1 MCSKY
6 ESHYSVNNQLNIGG
20 GGLVWPFNEDKNL
33 YFHNEQDNDTSSD
46 NYEKNYYNLDLDL
59 LTMLY

>member
-1 MCSKY
+1 MRVIIVSTI
-6 ESHYSVNNQLNIGG
+6 NLILG
-20 GGLVWPFNEDKNL
+20 GGLVWPFNEDKNI

-46 NYEKNYYNLDLDL
+46 SYEKNYYNLDLDL